1 MTTDS
6 ELQTLQ
12 EKVKRLT
19 HDRDV
24 AMKMAARS
32 DEQVKALKTEVENYR
47 RLWQHAEA
55 HKIYDPLSLVDYDP
69 YQYEVPVIINSG
81 KKKRTIHDWIWL
93 GVWLAAAG
101 GTVYVIGWIL
111 PGAFS

>member
-19 HDRDV
+19 HDRDIAMRMAEHSDKV
-24 AMKMAARS
+24 AK
-32 DEQVKALKTEVENYR
+32 ELKNEVENYR

-55 HKIYDPLSLVDYDP
+55 RKIYDPLSLKVTYTYPSEKLPVVDWFRK
-69 YQYEVPVIINSG
+69 IFRG
-81 KKKRTIHDWIWL
+81 
-93 GVWLAAAG
+93 
-101 GTVYVIGWIL
+101 
-111 PGAFS
+111 